1 MPLTD
6 KQKID
11 AALTAARTELAQT
24 RHQREAMTIAEHRGE
39 LIHKDLIT
47 RQAQFI
53 LLCLRA
59 SVLSFP
65 AKYARRILGLND
77 EHEGRAV
84 LTKAAHEFLT
94 EIANFDSK
102 AISPDWLAQVEDDGQ
117 GEAAGKPP
125 RPSSGQEIRAE
136 QEKAKRRRA
145 QKTQTMR
152 NLRARKG

>member
-53 LLCLRA
+53 LLCLRG

-117 GEAAGKPP
+117 GDKPP
-125 RPSSGQEIRAE
+125 RPASGQEIRAE
-136 QEKAKRRRA
+136 QAKAKRRRA
-145 QKTQTMR
+145 AKTKTMR
-152 NLRARKG
+152 KLRAEG

>member
-24 RHQREAMTIAEHRGE
+24 RHQREAMAIAEHRGE

-59 SVLSFP
+59 SVLSSP

-77 EHEGRAV
+77 EHEARAV

-117 GEAAGKPP
+117 GDKPP
-125 RPSSGQEIRAE
+125 RPASGQEIRAE

-152 NLRARKG
+152 NLRSRKKS